1 MDEKTFNEEEFDD
14 EMFNELFDERWFDD
28 ELFDIDL
35 KSLKEN
41 SIELGLGDL
50 SGGVTKTPEYMAHR
64 NMKYRCQNPNCP
76 LFQYYGGRGISV
88 TPRWERFAPF
98 LFDMGRKLLEDQELD
113 RIDPDGNY
121 SPDNCRWAWKST
133 NMRNRRDVKLNLK
146 KAEEIRVLAEQ
157 GDSIK
162 ELAEKYGVSKRTIKD
177 VIEGKTWKDF

>member
-1 MDEKTFNEEEFDD
+1 MNDKTFDAEEFD
-14 EMFNELFDERWFDD
+14 EELLEKIFDE

-41 SIELGLGDL
+41 SIDLGLGDL
-50 SGGVTKTPEYMAHR
+50 SGGVTMLTEYMAWR
-64 NMKYRCQNPNCP
+64 NMKYRCQNENCP

-98 LFDMGRKLLEDQELD
+98 LFDMGRKILEDQELD
-113 RIDPDGNY
+113 RIDPNGNY

-133 NMRNRRDVKLNLK
+133 NMRNRRDVKLNIE
-146 KAEEIRVLAEQ
+146 KAKEIRVLAEQ